1 MANITAITLGS
12 KDLVKATAFYKALGY
27 KPGFVSKEVVFFQLN
42 SAVLS
47 LYRQDMLSADLKT
60 PKSKA
65 PRPGGI
71 TLAINVAS
79 KKDVDRLFAKA
90 NKNGAKTLRAPHE
103 AVWGGYTAY
112 FADRDGHA
120 WEVAWNP
127 FWKLDKKGN
136 IKL

>member
-1 MANITAITLGS
+1 MPNITAITLGV
-12 KDLVKATAFYKALGY
+12 KDLRKSTAFYRKLGY
-27 KPGFVSKEVVFFQLN
+27 KPGFVSPEVVFFQLN
-42 SAVLS
+42 SSVLS
-47 LYRQDMLSADLKT
+47 LYLQPMLSADLKT
-60 PKSKA
+60 PKAKA

-71 TLAINVAS
+71 TLALNVAS
-79 KKDVDRLFAKA
+79 ERAVDAFFAKA
-90 NKNGAKTLRAPHE
+90 KKAGARTLRAPHK

-112 FADRDGHA
+112 FGDPDGHA